1 MGRRVGEAA
10 KSSQKT
16 LAKLRSC
23 LSFWKIPMESSVDLM
38 EQKVHDLD
46 NRLKQMKEERDQVIQ
61 ENEELQEQLDM
72 TNTNNSVGM
81 QKINELKNE
90 VQKLSEEVKYWSES
104 SIHQSEELKN
114 LSDHMC
120 DLNSLKES
128 VKEHGEEIVI
138 IKDDYTRV
146 KTHINVSAKLELQTQ
161 ERVYESRLHH
171 LENVL
176 EEMRHREE
184 HFMHLAEETA
194 VLKDQVDALRELSVM
209 VLKDESSHQRS
220 SSFPPSALVLESPVR
235 SQSNFSVKSD
245 ENTLEKELFANE
257 IKEENEAAISMQR
270 QESIGVQQNN
280 NIDEMEV
287 TKEDIQTQQTTN
299 EVNDDDLE
307 EQKSETKSIKSETKL
322 MLSNSSPNPGIKVT
336 GTLKLMKPFEVSKS
350 KSKTR
355 LIENADD
362 DFYEV
367 GCFPKYLA
375 AIWSTIFD

>member
-1 MGRRVGEAA
+1 
-10 KSSQKT
+10 
-16 LAKLRSC
+16 
-23 LSFWKIPMESSVDLM
+23 
-38 EQKVHDLD
+38 
-46 NRLKQMKEERDQVIQ
+46 
-61 ENEELQEQLDM
+61 
-72 TNTNNSVGM
+72 M

-138 IKDDYTRV
+138 IKDDYTRM

-270 QESIGVQQNN
+270 QESIGETLIHFKNSLNHVYTFHLNEIFNN
-280 NIDEMEV
+280 WKFELKKKIIENFV
-287 TKEDIQTQQTTN
+287 K
-299 EVNDDDLE
+299 
-307 EQKSETKSIKSETKL
+307 
-322 MLSNSSPNPGIKVT
+322 
-336 GTLKLMKPFEVSKS
+336 LKLILLYRSPTK
-350 KSKTR
+350 
-355 LIENADD
+355 
-362 DFYEV
+362 
-367 GCFPKYLA
+367 
-375 AIWSTIFD
+375 

>member
-1 MGRRVGEAA
+1 MY
-10 KSSQKT
+10 
-16 LAKLRSC
+16 C
-23 LSFWKIPMESSVDLM
+23 MY
-38 EQKVHDLD
+38 
-46 NRLKQMKEERDQVIQ
+46 VILLL
-61 ENEELQEQLDM
+61 LQYSIL
-72 TNTNNSVGM
+72 GM

-90 VQKLSEEVKYWSES
+90 VAKLSEEVTRIDES
-104 SIHQSEELKN
+104 YTSQSEELKN

-128 VKEHGEEIVI
+128 VKEHNEEIAI
-138 IKDDYTRV
+138 IKDDYTRM

-220 SSFPPSALVLESPVR
+220 NSFPPSALILESPVR
-235 SQSNFSVKSD
+235 SQSNFSVKSY
-245 ENTLEKELFANE
+245 ENTLENELFAHSE
-257 IKEENEAAISMQR
+257 VKETIDAITMQR

-280 NIDEMEV
+280 QIDEVEV
-287 TKEDIQTQQTTN
+287 TKEEINTDETDL
-299 EVNDDDLE
+299 DDK
-307 EQKSETKSIKSETKL
+307 KSETKSIKSETKL
-322 MLSNSSPNPGIKVT
+322 LMMSNSSPNPGIKVT
-336 GTLKLMKPFEVSKS
+336 GTLKLMKPFEVSGS
-350 KSKTR
+350 KKK
-355 LIENADD
+355 LFDEDGD
-362 DFYEV
+362 YEV

>member
-10 KSSQKT
+10 KSSQK
-16 LAKLRSC
+16 
-23 LSFWKIPMESSVDLM
+23 SFGVESQVEVFELLKIPMESSVDLM

-90 VQKLSEEVKYWSES
+90 VTKLGEEVKYWSES

-138 IKDDYTRV
+138 IKDDYTRM

-220 SSFPPSALVLESPVR
+220 SSFPPSALILESPVR

-287 TKEDIQTQQTTN
+287 TKEDIQTQQNT
-299 EVNDDDLE
+299 EDVNDDDQKSE
-307 EQKSETKSIKSETKL
+307 TKSETKSIKSETRL

-336 GTLKLMKPFEVSKS
+336 GTLKLMKPFEVSS
-350 KSKTR
+350 KKR
-355 LIENADD
+355 LIEDD
-362 DFYEV
+362 DYYEV

>member
-1 MGRRVGEAA
+1 MYFSG
-10 KSSQKT
+10 
-16 LAKLRSC
+16 L
-23 LSFWKIPMESSVDLM
+23 
-38 EQKVHDLD
+38 
-46 NRLKQMKEERDQVIQ
+46 
-61 ENEELQEQLDM
+61 
-72 TNTNNSVGM
+72 

-90 VQKLSEEVKYWSES
+90 VAKLSEEVKYWSES
-104 SIHQSEELKN
+104 SINQSEELKN

-128 VKEHGEEIVI
+128 VKEHQEEIAI
-138 IKDDYTRV
+138 IKDDYTRM

-209 VLKDESSHQRS
+209 VLKDESTHHQRS
-220 SSFPPSALVLESPVR
+220 NSFPPSALLLESPVR

-245 ENTLEKELFANE
+245 ENTLEKELIANE
-257 IKEENEAAISMQR
+257 IKEENLAISMQR

-280 NIDEMEV
+280 NIDEVEV
-287 TKEDIQTQQTTN
+287 TKEEIQSREN
-299 EVNDDDLE
+299 ETHDQE
-307 EQKSETKSIKSETKL
+307 ENEDQKSETKSIKSETKL
-322 MLSNSSPNPGIKVT
+322 MLTNSSPNPGIKVT
-336 GTLKLMKPFEVSKS
+336 GTLKLMKPFEVSS
-350 KSKTR
+350 KKK
-355 LIENADD
+355 LIEDD
-362 DFYEV
+362 DDYYEI

>member
-1 MGRRVGEAA
+1 M
-10 KSSQKT
+10 T
-16 LAKLRSC
+16 NIFLI
-23 LSFWKIPMESSVDLM
+23 KIPL
-38 EQKVHDLD
+38 
-46 NRLKQMKEERDQVIQ
+46 IFI
-61 ENEELQEQLDM
+61 
-72 TNTNNSVGM
+72 GM

-90 VQKLSEEVKYWSES
+90 VTKLGEEVKYWSES

-138 IKDDYTRV
+138 IKDDYTRM

-220 SSFPPSALVLESPVR
+220 SSFPPSALILESPVR

-287 TKEDIQTQQTTN
+287 TKEDIQTQQNTE
-299 EVNDDDLE
+299 EVNDDDQKSE
-307 EQKSETKSIKSETKL
+307 TKSETKSIKSETRL

-336 GTLKLMKPFEVSKS
+336 GTLKLMKPFEVSS
-350 KSKTR
+350 KKR
-355 LIENADD
+355 LIEDD
-362 DFYEV
+362 DYYEV

>member
-1 MGRRVGEAA
+1 MG
-10 KSSQKT
+10 
-16 LAKLRSC
+16 
-23 LSFWKIPMESSVDLM
+23 
-38 EQKVHDLD
+38 
-46 NRLKQMKEERDQVIQ
+46 
-61 ENEELQEQLDM
+61 
-72 TNTNNSVGM
+72 
-81 QKINELKNE
+81 
-90 VQKLSEEVKYWSES
+90 
-104 SIHQSEELKN
+104 
-114 LSDHMC
+114 
-120 DLNSLKES
+120 
-128 VKEHGEEIVI
+128 
-138 IKDDYTRV
+138 
-146 KTHINVSAKLELQTQ
+146 
-161 ERVYESRLHH
+161 
-171 LENVL
+171 
-176 EEMRHREE
+176 
-184 HFMHLAEETA
+184 AEETA

-350 KSKTR
+350 KTR

>member
-10 KSSQKT
+10 KSSQK
-16 LAKLRSC
+16 
-23 LSFWKIPMESSVDLM
+23 SFGVESQVEVFELLKIPMESSVDLM

-90 VQKLSEEVKYWSES
+90 VTKLGEEVKYWSES

-138 IKDDYTRV
+138 IKDDYTRM

-220 SSFPPSALVLESPVR
+220 SSFPPSALILESPVR

-287 TKEDIQTQQTTN
+287 TKEDIQTQQNT
-299 EVNDDDLE
+299 EGVNDDDQKSE
-307 EQKSETKSIKSETKL
+307 TKSETKSIKSETRL

-336 GTLKLMKPFEVSKS
+336 GTLKLMKPFEVSS
-350 KSKTR
+350 KKR
-355 LIENADD
+355 LIEDD
-362 DFYEV
+362 DYYEV

>member
-1 MGRRVGEAA
+1 
-10 KSSQKT
+10 
-16 LAKLRSC
+16 
-23 LSFWKIPMESSVDLM
+23 
-38 EQKVHDLD
+38 
-46 NRLKQMKEERDQVIQ
+46 
-61 ENEELQEQLDM
+61 
-72 TNTNNSVGM
+72 M

-138 IKDDYTRV
+138 IKDDYTRM

-270 QESIGVQQNN
+270 QESIGETLINLKNSLNHVYTFHLNEIFNN
-280 NIDEMEV
+280 WKFELKKNHW
-287 TKEDIQTQQTTN
+287 KFR
-299 EVNDDDLE
+299 
-307 EQKSETKSIKSETKL
+307 ETK
-322 MLSNSSPNPGIKVT
+322 V
-336 GTLKLMKPFEVSKS
+336 
-350 KSKTR
+350 
-355 LIENADD
+355 D
-362 DFYEV
+362 
-367 GCFPKYLA
+367 LA
-375 AIWSTIFD
+375 L